1 MRLQFQERDKSVNGR
16 IDIWYALSWNN
27 TELELNPYLL

>member
-16 IDIWYALSWNN
+16 IGIWYALSWNN
-27 TELELNPYLL
+27 TELELNAYLL